1 MVSRFLP
8 RWRSAPGPIVVSLAT
23 YVFLILALFALA
35 AQATGRLAGL
45 VAHLAPALTTSAK
58 PAPGPAGQRSAVPQ
72 TAAMSVP
79 LARGQGSVVLTQG
92 WSGFPGYRRDR
103 SDWRERERNRD
114 AWSGRDRDDEERR
127 RWRDSDEDD
136 NEDRR
141 PRQSYGN
148 TYRTV
153 CVRLCDGYYWPM
165 SYATSADNLG
175 RDRQKCSSSCGSP
188 ARLYHGRT
196 SGTETDD
203 LEDVNGQPYHRL
215 KTAFL
220 YRTQY
225 EPTCKCKAEPWS
237 KEATDRHK
245 MYALEAAKAKGDKV
259 AAQELKQMK
268 SVAVAAENAAAAS
281 AQAATTGEPDP
292 ALAEPRARSVSAP
305 SANER
310 MGLGA
315 RTSPSPSKPSRA
327 PMRWQNLN
335 EFRTL
340 IETGF
345 AGSTPPV
352 DGRRR

>member
-188 ARLYHGRT
+188 ARLITAEHRAPRQTIWKT
-196 SGTETDD
+196 STASRIT
-203 LEDVNGQPYHRL
+203 VSRRL
-215 KTAFL
+215 SFIARNTN
-220 YRTQY
+220 R
-225 EPTCKCKAEPWS
+225 P
-237 KEATDRHK
+237 
-245 MYALEAAKAKGDKV
+245 
-259 AAQELKQMK
+259 
-268 SVAVAAENAAAAS
+268 AS
-281 AQAATTGEPDP
+281 A
-292 ALAEPRARSVSAP
+292 RRSP
-305 SANER
+305 
-310 MGLGA
+310 
-315 RTSPSPSKPSRA
+315 
-327 PMRWQNLN
+327 
-335 EFRTL
+335 
-340 IETGF
+340 
-345 AGSTPPV
+345 
-352 DGRRR
+352 GRRRQPIATKCTPWKRLRRRAIKWQRRSSSR